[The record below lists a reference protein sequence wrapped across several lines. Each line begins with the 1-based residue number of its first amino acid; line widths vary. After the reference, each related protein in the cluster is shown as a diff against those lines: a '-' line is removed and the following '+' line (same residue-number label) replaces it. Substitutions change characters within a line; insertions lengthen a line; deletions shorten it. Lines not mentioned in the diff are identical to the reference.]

1 MPQISNNHPFTDY
14 NRIFIP
20 GKKDMKMSEI
30 LVLTQ
35 VELREKEEKLEAK
48 VIRWIKEHSKELQ
61 AMSREESDKKL
72 KEAQE
77 RFSKEVFPKEVRIKV
92 RSDQP

>member
-1 MPQISNNHPFTDY
+1 
-14 NRIFIP
+14 
-20 GKKDMKMSEI
+20 MSEI

-77 RFSKEVFPKEVRIKV
+77 RFRKEVFPKEVRIKV